1 MNKNGIP
8 CTLLV
13 NNRWGYEFAPRE
25 FDSIKAAVEC
35 GKAFLGGFYWKV
47 IGKDRKVLR
56 KGYCD
61 K

>member
-1 MNKNGIP
+1 MSKKGIP

-13 NNRWGYEFAPRE
+13 NNKWGYEFAPRE

-35 GKAFLGGFYWKV
+35 GKTFIGGFWWKV

-56 KGYCD
+56 TGYCR